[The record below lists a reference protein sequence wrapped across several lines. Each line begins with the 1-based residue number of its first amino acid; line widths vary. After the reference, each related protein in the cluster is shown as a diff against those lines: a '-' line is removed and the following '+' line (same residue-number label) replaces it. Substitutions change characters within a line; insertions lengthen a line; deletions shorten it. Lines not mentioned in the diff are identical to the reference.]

1 MSSFFLKLIQPFPLK
16 SLSAINKNELSEVKS
31 QGLKNNLLMLI
42 YTQLQKYRDEISK
55 NDYIEKFL
63 AEIRPLYFSSVTRS
77 IRQEAIEKDIIFL
90 LQKKDIP
97 AIIIRGNEIAG
108 EIYGEPYSRNST
120 DVDILIKLSDALSV
134 DSILT
139 DNKYSRNDSL
149 PLKFWFHRLHH
160 AVYYHPETNDIIEVH
175 WNFGIPSFFRLSSEE
190 IWREVIVTDGDSL
203 KLTPEMFI
211 IMLLLHHHMHF
222 FREFRILV
230 DVLWAFHKY
239 EDVIDWNLFAQKI
252 KKIGL
257 LKSTQI
263 ILNQVQSLWKE
274 TAEEM
279 KSVQILQ
286 QEIERMGYKV
296 PGFLL
301 SYFQMDSNKKYYAE
315 IYKDKVMARLALDK
329 WSTIML
335 SYFKT
340 LFPVPEAIKELYG
353 DRRNF
358 TLPLNYL
365 RFIKWR
371 VRGWTGKNS

>member
-1 MSSFFLKLIQPFPLK
+1 MPSFFLKLIQPFPLK

-77 IRQEAIEKDIIFL
+77 IKQEAIEKDIIFL

-97 AIIIRGNEIAG
+97 AIIIRGNEIAR

-120 DVDILIKLSDALSV
+120 DVDILIKLSDALLV

-190 IWREVIVTDGDSL
+190 IWSEVISGDAGQD
-203 KLTPEMFI
+203 KLSPEMLV
-211 IMLLLHHHMHF
+211 IMLLMHHHMHA
-222 FREFRILV
+222 FRELRILV
-230 DVLWAFHKY
+230 DILWALHKY
-239 EDVIDWNLFAQKI
+239 EGIIDWYTFALKL
-252 KKIGL
+252 KNIGL
-257 LKSTQI
+257 IKTTQI
-263 ILNQVQSLWKE
+263 TLNQIQSLWKE
-274 TAEEM
+274 ISKEM
-279 KSVQILQ
+279 ISIQTLQ
-286 QEIERMGYKV
+286 QAINNTGYRKRK
-296 PGFLL
+296 FLL
-301 SYFQMDSNKKYYAE
+301 NYFHLDIRKNYQSRFYE
-315 IYKDKVMARLALDK
+315 DKVMARLALDK

-371 VRGWTGKNS
+371 VREWTGGIS

>member
-16 SLSAINKNELSEVKS
+16 SLSTINKEELSEVKS

-42 YTQLQKYRDEISK
+42 YTQLQKYQDEISK

-77 IRQEAIEKDIIFL
+77 IKQEAIEKDIIFL

-97 AIIIRGNEIAG
+97 AIIIRGNEIAR
-108 EIYGEPYSRNST
+108 EIYGKPYSRNST
-120 DVDILIKLSDALSV
+120 DVDILIKLSDMLLV

-139 DNKYSRNDSL
+139 DNKYSRNDSI

-175 WNFGIPSFFRLSSEE
+175 WNFCIPSFFRLSSEE
-190 IWREVIVTDGDSL
+190 IWNEVIITGEDRL

-230 DVLWAFHKY
+230 DILWAFHKY
-239 EDVIDWNLFAQKI
+239 EDVIDWHTFALKL
-252 KKIGL
+252 KNIGL
-257 LKSTQI
+257 IKTSQI
-263 ILNQVQSLWKE
+263 TLNQIQGLWKE
-274 TAEEM
+274 ISKEM
-279 KSVQILQ
+279 ISVQTLQ
-286 QEIERMGYKV
+286 QAINNMGYRKHK
-296 PGFLL
+296 FLL
-301 SYFQMDSNKKYYAE
+301 NCFQMDLQKNYQSRFC
-315 IYKDKVMARLALDK
+315 KDKVMARFALDK
-329 WSTIML
+329 WSIIFFSFL
-335 SYFKT
+335 KT
-340 LFPVPEAIKELYG
+340 LFPVPEAVKEIYSSKS
-353 DRRNF
+353 NW
-358 TLPLNYL
+358 TLPYNYL

-371 VRGWTGKNS
+371 VKEWTGKNS

>member
-1 MSSFFLKLIQPFPLK
+1 MSSPFLKLIQPFPLK

-77 IRQEAIEKDIIFL
+77 IKQEAIEKDIIFL

-97 AIIIRGNEIAG
+97 AIIIRGNEIAR

-203 KLTPEMFI
+203 KLTPELFI

-239 EDVIDWNLFAQKI
+239 EDVIDWKLFAQRLRG
-252 KKIGL
+252 IGL
-257 LKSTQI
+257 LKATLITLSQI
-263 ILNQVQSLWKE
+263 NDLWKE
-274 TAEEM
+274 SVQEM

-301 SYFQMDSNKKYYAE
+301 SYFQMDSNKKYHSE
-315 IYKDKVMARLALDK
+315 IYKDKLIARLALDK
-329 WSTIML
+329 WSTIIL

-371 VRGWTGKNS
+371 VREWTGGIS

>member
-1 MSSFFLKLIQPFPLK
+1 MSSLFLKLIQPFPLK
-16 SLSAINKNELSEVKS
+16 SLSTINKEELSEVKF

-42 YTQLQKYRDEISK
+42 YTQLQKYQDENSK
-55 NDYIEKFL
+55 NGYIEKFL
-63 AEIRPLYFSSVTRS
+63 AEIRPLYFKSVTRS
-77 IRQEAIEKDIIFL
+77 IKQEAIEKDIIFL

-97 AIIIRGNEIAG
+97 AIIIRGNEIAR

-139 DNKYSRNDSL
+139 DNKYSRNDGL

-222 FREFRILV
+222 FRELRILV
-230 DVLWAFHKY
+230 DILWALHKY
-239 EDVIDWNLFAQKI
+239 EDIIDWHTFALKL
-252 KKIGL
+252 KKISL
-257 LKSTQI
+257 IKTTQI
-263 ILNQVQSLWKE
+263 TLNQIQSLWKE

-301 SYFQMDSNKKYYAE
+301 SYFQMDSNKKYHSE
-315 IYKDKVMARLALDK
+315 IYKDKLIARLTLDK

-340 LFPVPEAIKELYG
+340 LFPVPEAVKEFY
-353 DRRNF
+353 NSKSNW
-358 TLPLNYL
+358 TLPYNYL

-371 VRGWTGKNS
+371 VREWTGKNS

>member
-1 MSSFFLKLIQPFPLK
+1 MSSLFLKLIQPFPLK
-16 SLSAINKNELSEVKS
+16 SLSTINKEELSEVKS

-42 YTQLQKYRDEISK
+42 YTQLQKYQDEISK

-63 AEIRPLYFSSVTRS
+63 AEIKPLYFSSVTRS
-77 IRQEAIEKDIIFL
+77 IKQEAIEKDIIFL

-97 AIIIRGNEIAG
+97 AIIIRGNEIAR

-252 KKIGL
+252 RKIGL

-263 ILNQVQSLWKE
+263 ILSQVQSLWKE

-315 IYKDKVMARLALDK
+315 IYKDKLIARLALDK
-329 WSTIML
+329 WSTIIF
-335 SYFKT
+335 SYFNT
-340 LFPVPEAIKELYG
+340 LFPVPEAIKELYSTKS
-353 DRRNF
+353 NWA
-358 TLPLNYL
+358 LPYNYL

-371 VRGWTGKNS
+371 VREWTGKNS